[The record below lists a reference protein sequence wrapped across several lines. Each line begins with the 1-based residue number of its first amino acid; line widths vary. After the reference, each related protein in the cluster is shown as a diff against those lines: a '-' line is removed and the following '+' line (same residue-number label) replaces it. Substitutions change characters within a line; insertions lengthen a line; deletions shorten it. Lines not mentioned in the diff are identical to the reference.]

1 MKRKI
6 SIIACTLMFVSS
18 CAVKKNLS
26 MKTMDINNGGV
37 VQKTTV
43 VDLEVDEVKVTSSI
57 EAKGNI
63 SSGIKLETLKSQL
76 VADILKKTKSDVLVE
91 PIFVLSNTVAKTT
104 LTVTGF
110 PARYKNFRTIEKE
123 DVELLQVNRG
133 SQEAPL
139 DLKKNK
145 NPNPKKRIA
154 AIVGGVVVTGLVGGV
169 TLLFNFPNDQKY

>member
-1 MKRKI
+1 
-6 SIIACTLMFVSS
+6 MFATS

-43 VDLEVDEVKVTSSI
+43 VDLEVNEVKVTSSI

-63 SSGIKLETLKSQL
+63 SSGVKLETLKSQL

-104 LTVTGF
+104 LSVTGF
-110 PARYKNFRTIEKE
+110 PAVYKNFRTIEKE
-123 DVELLQVNRG
+123 DVELLQVSR
-133 SQEAPL
+133 SAQEAPL

-145 NPNPKKRIA
+145 NPNPNKRRGAIA
-154 AIVGGVVVTGLVGGV
+154 GVAAVGLVGAIV
-169 TLLFNFPNDQKY
+169 LIFINFF